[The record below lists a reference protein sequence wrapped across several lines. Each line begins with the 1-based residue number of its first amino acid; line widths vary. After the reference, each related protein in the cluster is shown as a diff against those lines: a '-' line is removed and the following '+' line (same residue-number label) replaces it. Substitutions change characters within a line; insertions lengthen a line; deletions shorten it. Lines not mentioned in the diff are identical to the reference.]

1 MDLQKGIKT
10 MVHFIWPVMT
20 ESLLLLPRAFNI
32 VKTKYSL
39 KTKCWITFSPPSPR
53 CKGCIFVIVVKI
65 DQVQYYT
72 CCSHSGS
79 EDDPDQNNFQKN
91 FTKI

>member
-1 MDLQKGIKT
+1 MALT
-10 MVHFIWPVMT
+10 PMVNRLGHAKASII
-20 ESLLLLPRAFNI
+20 N
-32 VKTKYSL
+32 
-39 KTKCWITFSPPSPR
+39 
-53 CKGCIFVIVVKI
+53 
-65 DQVQYYT
+65 YT